1 MFVTSAGSPQARFDR
16 AIRAGN
22 ATVALAAAAELPR
35 VSLANALSLVLV
47 VLTGDRARFPRLAT
61 RWHALLLN
69 EARGMTVDEAALSL
83 AALDALRGS
92 SPVAGAR
99 ALLALLEA
107 HQLTSAADV
116 LRDWLEARPG

>member
-1 MFVTSAGSPQARFDR
+1 MTSAGSPQTRFDR

-22 ATVALAAAAELPR
+22 AAVSLAAAAELPR

-47 VLTGDRARFPRLAT
+47 VLVGDPGRYPRMAT
-61 RWHALLLN
+61 RWHALLLD

-83 AALDALRGS
+83 AALDVLRGP
-92 SPVAGAR
+92 SPLAGAR
-99 ALLALLEA
+99 SLLALLEA
-107 HQLTSAADV
+107 HQLTAAADV

>member
-1 MFVTSAGSPQARFDR
+1 MFVTSAGSPQTRFDR

-22 ATVALAAAAELPR
+22 AAVALAAAAELPR

-47 VLTGDRARFPRLAT
+47 VLSSDPRRYARMAV
-61 RWHALLLN
+61 RWHALLLD

-83 AALDALRGS
+83 AALEALRGS

-107 HQLTSAADV
+107 HQLASAADV